1 MKQKNF
7 PSFGLLP
14 LVLATALYA
23 NLSEATVT
31 YLGSGTL
38 GNPDLSGLTGTLEDG
53 TAENQISAG
62 SGFAY
67 TGYGNRFV
75 GIPDRGPNASTYNA
89 AVDNTTSYIS
99 RAEEIDITVVPNGSG
114 GWTITPTLMATTL
127 FQNATPLTGSATA
140 SNPNKTYF
148 TGLSTGFDA
157 SNSSNSMRLDPESI
171 RVSKS
176 GNSFFVSDEYGPF
189 VNEFDRSTGMR
200 LRSFSIPAKFNIASP
215 NAIGNN
221 EITGNTSGRVSN
233 KGMEG
238 LAITPDGSTL
248 YGIMQSPLLQ
258 DHALDSK
265 GKKLGIYNRILK
277 IDLASG
283 TTQEFVYPLSDKS
296 YTVSEMVAINDH
308 EFLVDERD
316 GNGGTSAVK
325 KTFYKIDI
333 TGATDVSG
341 VVSLPASGVI
351 SGVTTVTKSVS
362 PFLDMLNPAFGLAGA
377 SFPEKIEGI
386 TFGPD
391 LPDGRHTLVITND
404 NDFIPGNPNIFF
416 VFAVDAADLNYV
428 PQFVDHDGDGV
439 ADNAD
444 NCPFV
449 ANAGQ
454 TDTDGDG
461 IGDAC
466 DPTPNGDTDG
476 DGVDNLSDNCP
487 AVSNADQKD
496 TDGDGIGDVCDPTPN
511 GDTDGDG
518 VDNLSDNCPAVSNA
532 DQKDTD
538 GDGMGDVCDTDADG
552 DGMPNAWEIAH
563 GLNPLDASDASG
575 DPDGDGISNLQEY
588 INGTDPNVSNITHVR
603 NDFDGDGKSDVLFM
617 NSSTESTKY
626 WKGAAKAQSV
636 YVGTYAAGYSYAGSG
651 DFDGDGKAD
660 LLFVQASNNATLIW
674 SGAVK
679 TAASYPGTGAAG
691 FDVAAICDVNGDGKD
706 DVVWLNA
713 KSGVTRIW
721 SGASKASVIYPG
733 TQNTAFSVAACAD
746 FDGDG
751 KADIFWHNATTGA
764 NQAWLSGQKSSMMYP
779 GVNTDLTWV
788 AIGAGDVDGDAHSD
802 MVWYV
807 PSTGAIRVW
816 LGGMK
821 ANSSYFGV
829 NPTSFTPKA
838 IGDYD
843 GDGKADLLWGND
855 TSLATQ
861 IWPAFNKANVTY
873 PGTYPAGFAVQ
884 K

>member
-1 MKQKNF
+1 MIQKTF

-99 RAEEIDITVVPNGSG
+99 RAEEIDITVVPNGTG

-127 FQNATPLTGSATA
+127 FQNATPLTGTATA

-157 SNSSNSMRLDPESI
+157 TNSSNSMRLDPESI
-171 RVSKS
+171 RVSKG
-176 GNSFFVSDEYGPF
+176 GNSFYVSDEYGPF

-200 LRSFSIPAKFNIASP
+200 LRSFTIPAKFNIAHP
-215 NAIGNN
+215 DAIGNN
-221 EITGNTSGRVSN
+221 EIAGNTSGRVSN

-341 VVSLPASGVI
+341 VASLPASGAI
-351 SGVTTVTKSVS
+351 SGVTAVTKSAS
-362 PFLDMLNPAFGLAGA
+362 PFLDMLNPAFGLVGT

-386 TFGPD
+386 AFGPD

-428 PQFVDHDGDGV
+428 PQFVDRDGDGV
-439 ADNAD
+439 ADSAD
-444 NCPFV
+444 NCP
-449 ANAGQ
+449 
-454 TDTDGDG
+454 
-461 IGDAC
+461 
-466 DPTPNGDTDG
+466 
-476 DGVDNLSDNCP
+476 L
-487 AVSNADQKD
+487 VSNASQ
-496 TDGDGIGDVCDPTPN
+496 T
-511 GDTDGDG
+511 
-518 VDNLSDNCPAVSNA
+518 
-532 DQKDTD
+532 DTD

-588 INGTDPNVSNITHVR
+588 LNGTDPNVSNITHVK
-603 NDFDGDGKSDVLFM
+603 NDFDADGKSDVLFL
-617 NSSTESTKY
+617 NTSTGGTQY
-626 WKGAAKAQSV
+626 WKAATKSQAI
-636 YVGTYAAGYSYAGSG
+636 YPGTYDTSYTYAGTG
-651 DFDGDGKAD
+651 DFNGDGKAD
-660 LLFVQASNNATLIW
+660 ILFTRASNNGTLVW

-679 TAASYPGTGAAG
+679 SSVTYPGSSAAG
-691 FDVAAICDVNGDGKD
+691 SAVAAICDVNGDGND
-706 DVVWLNA
+706 DVVWFNPTT
-713 KSGVTRIW
+713 GGTQVW
-721 SGASKASVIYPG
+721 SAAVKASVTYPG
-733 TQNTAFSVAACAD
+733 AQGTAYAVAACAD

-751 KADIFWHNATTGA
+751 KADLFWRNGTSGADEIWLTANKSTKLYPGAYTDTTWSIVGAGDINTDGKADLIWFKASTGATQVWSGGLKLSATYPGTNATT
-764 NQAWLSGQKSSMMYP
+764 
-779 GVNTDLTWV
+779 
-788 AIGAGDVDGDAHSD
+788 
-802 MVWYV
+802 
-807 PSTGAIRVW
+807 
-816 LGGMK
+816 
-821 ANSSYFGV
+821 
-829 NPTSFTPKA
+829 FTPA
-838 IGDYD
+838 SIGDFD
-843 GDGKADLLWGND
+843 GDGKADLLWVN
-855 TSLATQ
+855 TSTNGTQ
-861 IWPAFNKANVTY
+861 IWPGVVKSAVTY
-873 PGTYPAGFAVQ
+873 PGSYPAGFTVQ